1 MRRTLLAAATIALV
15 VACGNQPVMAGVAP
29 GANAF
34 TSPAPTPSATPTP
47 TPSAAADLEEQR
59 RKFVQCMRDNGIDLP
74 DPGDGHVRPLPGGD
88 VDREKLRKALE
99 TCRSLAPSGPR
110 RKMSPQDQKKRQEFV
125 QCMRDNG
132 IDRPGPMRSG
142 PRHRM
147 RPDSPGSLDRPKF
160 LDRSKF
166 LDDPKVEKALEAC
179 RSLAPRAGL
188 PR

>member
-47 TPSAAADLEEQR
+47 TPSADLEEQR

-110 RKMSPQDQKKRQEFV
+110 RKMSPQDQEKRRKFV

-147 RPDSPGSLDRPKF
+147 RPDSLGFLDRP
-160 LDRSKF
+160 KF